1 MTNTR
6 SSKKV
11 VEAVQSE
18 EEESQT
24 PIHGDWNSMKE
35 KIDSHERG
43 IAVISEKLDLLLR
56 GQARMATE
64 LTDGPRSPI
73 GRSVQPPI
81 GSSGSGNQNR
91 EENGGYGGRR
101 SEFRP
106 RNIELPLFVERLTA
120 DEQLEAAVLC
130 LEGPALRWFRWENR
144 RREIRSWGELKDLLL
159 RRFLPAHEGTTYDR
173 FLALQQTSTVQEY
186 RQQFE
191 TLTAALGTV
200 AEPLLESAF
209 MKGLNSEIQSTLRLL
224 EPVGLE
230 KTMELA
236 EIVEAN
242 PKVIRAFGSGPNK
255 GMGPIKYSAISP
267 TGVNQKNG
275 YGLGGISNK
284 GPVTQNSTY
293 RALTPN
299 NQRRDFELGK
309 GYRRLTETEVQ
320 EKRARGVC
328 FKCDGPWT
336 RGHQFYVSVGGKTK
350 DVQEGELPKF
360 PPSFS
365 SYITFFPAPNATWKG
380 DFSILNWTPC
390 ELLGRFQ
397 AQLPCKV
404 HQKVYEISRKM
415 PAVLQLKMLPR
426 CHVFTDL
433 FQDVCPDLLD
443 VGMYF
448 FPADDNSTSSRQEYV
463 KLFEYLEF
471 HKSVMTSCVNGVELL
486 IFSSTQLND
495 DSQNILS
502 SESKQFFWGIF
513 RSSTNNDT
521 PLPSNA
527 QEKLPTSVNS
537 MTVDEDMEIEVPL
550 IRKRRSVEFRKD

>member
-1 MTNTR
+1 MIRKTKSLQIQMDCQLQTKERVCELCGGNDGNFKHLLVTCSVCNTTCEHIYCMR
-6 SSKKV
+6 GEVKDEIPEYWVCESCQSVSYSTLIETEKND
-11 VEAVQSE
+11 EAV
-18 EEESQT
+18 T
-24 PIHGDWNSMKE
+24 
-35 KIDSHERG
+35 R
-43 IAVISEKLDLLLR
+43 
-56 GQARMATE
+56 
-64 LTDGPRSPI
+64 
-73 GRSVQPPI
+73 
-81 GSSGSGNQNR
+81 
-91 EENGGYGGRR
+91 
-101 SEFRP
+101 
-106 RNIELPLFVERLTA
+106 
-120 DEQLEAAVLC
+120 
-130 LEGPALRWFRWENR
+130 ALR
-144 RREIRSWGELKDLLL
+144 
-159 RRFLPAHEGTTYDR
+159 
-173 FLALQQTSTVQEY
+173 
-186 RQQFE
+186 
-191 TLTAALGTV
+191 
-200 AEPLLESAF
+200 
-209 MKGLNSEIQSTLRLL
+209 
-224 EPVGLE
+224 
-230 KTMELA
+230 
-236 EIVEAN
+236 
-242 PKVIRAFGSGPNK
+242 
-255 GMGPIKYSAISP
+255 
-267 TGVNQKNG
+267 NG
-275 YGLGGISNK
+275 KFSVSQLHSNK
-284 GPVTQNSTY
+284 QKTV
-293 RALTPN
+293 
-299 NQRRDFELGK
+299 
-309 GYRRLTETEVQ
+309 ET
-320 EKRARGVC
+320 
-328 FKCDGPWT
+328 
-336 RGHQFYVSVGGKTK
+336 GGKTK

-513 RSSTNNDT
+513 RSSTNNNT

-527 QEKLPTSVNS
+527 HEKLPTSVSS
-537 MTVDEDMEIEVPL
+537 MTDDEDMEIEVPL
-550 IRKRRSVEFRKD
+550 IRKRRRSVESRKD